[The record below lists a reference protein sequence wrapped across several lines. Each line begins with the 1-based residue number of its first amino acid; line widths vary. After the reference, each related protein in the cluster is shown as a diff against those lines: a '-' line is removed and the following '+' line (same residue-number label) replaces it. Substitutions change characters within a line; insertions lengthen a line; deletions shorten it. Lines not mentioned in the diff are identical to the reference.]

1 VRRRAFLKGT
11 VGGLGTLAGMRLGAV
26 QKFNLGGVLVGEDR
40 SGVTEDGY
48 IAPEWLRY
56 ARAVMLDGYSPP
68 LYPHMKDFS
77 ARRLLETVAELG
89 ANLLRFQP
97 IGYWAYYPSKAFPV
111 HQELGERDLINEVSE
126 ECRRI
131 GVRQYCYIGYG
142 APIMLSADYVKEH
155 PRYSDWVLRG
165 PDGKPYGTFG
175 HYGWTPPPQRLCT
188 TGDAYRESLRTVVR
202 EICEYDI
209 EGIYFDSPS
218 DFGYTGICFCDSCS
232 KNFKKYSG
240 LDVEQLGWVVKY
252 GKNGLP
258 LNWAALP
265 ADADMTPLL
274 AWFQWAN
281 QLTME
286 DLLDFRKI
294 AHASSKFMFCHNGAT
309 WRGTS
314 LPLQYRLPD
323 GFMVESVQETY
334 NRLATGMM
342 GASMARPYKKVAQM
356 YLGSYS
362 VTWFGEPPENQP
374 WVVHNT
380 NLEDGDEIRLEG
392 FANLA
397 CGNQPIYAT
406 ANRLYFK
413 VGSGHAKGAQEVFA
427 IMKAVEQSYKDS
439 VPVPYVTVVP
449 TWESLQRWRA
459 KAGSWNW
466 PLMSQ
471 AFGLVM
477 LDERISFDVNP
488 STEMSEEWLNG
499 QRVIAL
505 CGASGIS
512 DQEAARLT
520 AWVARG
526 GGLLAT
532 YDTGLYDQNG
542 QMRKDGGALR
552 EVLGVNM
559 KGEPLR
565 SEPEC
570 YYRVIE
576 KHAAMGDYGPGAII
590 EGDGRLVP
598 VEARQGSS
606 VLADCWN
613 LGTNEVRGPA
623 VVANDHGKGRS
634 VYISGS
640 LEANYRY
647 DQVRSTGQLL
657 ASIVRFLG
665 RDAPMPFTLKAPKGV
680 YAVLRRAMNGD
691 LALWVLGNVGFKD
704 AASGLMRQEYMQVA
718 NVEVG
723 IGIPEG
729 NEAKEIRLLRADRTA
744 AFEVEDGYA
753 VTTIPA
759 LHIAEIVHLR
769 LSRKVT

>member
-1 VRRRAFLKGT
+1 MQRRTFLRGA
-11 VGGLGTLAGMRLGAV
+11 VGGLGTLAGIRLGAT
-26 QKFNLGGVLVGEDR
+26 QEFNFWGVPVGEDP
-40 SGVTEDGY
+40 SSAVEDSY
-48 IAPEWLRY
+48 IPPEWLRY
-56 ARAVMLDGYSPP
+56 ARTVMFDGYSPP

-77 ARRLLETVAELG
+77 ARRLLETVTELG

-97 IGYWAYYPSKAFPV
+97 IGYWAYYPSNAFPM
-111 HQELGERDLINEVSE
+111 HQELGGRDLISEVSE
-126 ECRRI
+126 ECQRI
-131 GVRQYCYIGYG
+131 GVRQFCYVGYG
-142 APIMLSADYVKEH
+142 APIMLSDDYVKDH

-165 PDGKPYGTFG
+165 PDGQPYGSFP
-175 HYGWTPPPQRLCT
+175 HYGWTPQPQRLCT
-188 TGDAYRESLRTVVR
+188 TGDAYRAGIRTVVR
-202 EICEYDI
+202 EICEHDI
-209 EGIYFDSPS
+209 QGTYFDSPS
-218 DFGYTGICFCDSCS
+218 DFGYTGICFCDSCR
-232 KNFKKYSG
+232 KNFRKFSG
-240 LDVEQLGWVVKY
+240 LDLEQLEWVVKF
-252 GKNGLP
+252 GRNGLP
-258 LNWAALP
+258 LDWRQLP
-265 ADADMTPLL
+265 ADADMKPLL

-286 DLLDFRKI
+286 DLLDFRRI
-294 AHASSKFMFCHNGAT
+294 AHKSGKFMLCHNGAT

-323 GFMVESVQETY
+323 GFMVESVQDTY
-334 NRLATGMM
+334 DRLATGMM

-356 YLGSYS
+356 YMGSYS

-392 FANLA
+392 FADLA

-413 VGSGHAKGAQEVFA
+413 VGSGHAEAAQEVFA
-427 IMKAVEQSYKDS
+427 LMKAVEQSHKDS

-488 STEMSEEWLNG
+488 STEMSEKWLNG

-512 DQEAARLT
+512 DKEAARLAT
-520 AWVARG
+520 WVARG

-532 YDTGLYDQNG
+532 YDTGLYDEYG
-542 QMRKDGGALR
+542 GLRKDGGALR
-552 EVLGVNM
+552 EVLGVEM

-570 YYRVIE
+570 YYRVME
-576 KHAAMGDYGPGAII
+576 KHAAMGENGPGAII

-598 VEARQGSS
+598 VEPRHGSS
-606 VLADCWN
+606 VLAVCWN

-623 VVANDHGKGRS
+623 VVANTYGKGRAI
-634 VYISGS
+634 YISGS

-647 DQVRSTGQLL
+647 DRVRSTSQLL
-657 ASIVRFLG
+657 ASMVRFLG
-665 RDAPMPFTLKAPKGV
+665 CEAPMPFKLRAPKGV
-680 YAVLRRAMNGD
+680 YGVLRRSINGD

-704 AASGLMRQEYMQVA
+704 AASGLMRQEYMQVT
-718 NVEVG
+718 NIEVG
-723 IGIPEG
+723 IRIPDGYEV
-729 NEAKEIRLLRADRTA
+729 KEMRLMRADRSTA
-744 AFEVEDGYA
+744 FKVEDGYA
-753 VTTIPA
+753 ITTIPA
-759 LHIAEIVHLR
+759 LHIAEIVHLQ
-769 LSRKVT
+769 LSKRVM